1 MPPPGEESRTSGEG
15 RQASTGHS
23 GGEGP
28 AFTAAAA
35 AAIQQYHDARG
46 AGGSGSDSIMA
57 KDEGGAAAPTPSS
70 VHSDGHASM
79 PISQA
84 DQADTTGASVGSSS
98 APHTLD
104 SGFEA
109 EADSEAPSSASPF
122 PSEGGLG
129 GGRTDSLVL
138 ARSRGVAVKHPR
150 KPSKLGL
157 GVGGVGGSGEAQ
169 QQQDAARASP
179 GGGGGDP
186 PVGSPGSGA
195 ASWGGKLLSKFSAL
209 TTGSRKDISPSPG
222 VACSPPASSGFPT
235 SYDEVGGQ
243 VVAPLPP
250 HRYEHCVSPHVHKL
264 RPPGACPKPT
274 TCTVTNIV
282 SHPQRHN
289 HCCTPFL

>member
-28 AFTAAAA
+28 AFTAAAV

-46 AGGSGSDSIMA
+46 AGGSGSEGIMV
-57 KDEGGAAAPTPSS
+57 KDEGGAAAPIPSS
-70 VHSDGHASM
+70 VHSDGHASVQL
-79 PISQA
+79 S
-84 DQADTTGASVGSSS
+84 QADTTGASVGS
-98 APHTLD
+98 APDTLD
-104 SGFEA
+104 SSLNA

-122 PSEGGLG
+122 PPEGGLG

-138 ARSRGVAVKHPR
+138 ARSRGVAVKQQR

-157 GVGGVGGSGEAQ
+157 GVGGGGGSGEAQQ

-179 GGGGGDP
+179 VGGGGDP